1 MSQYEHLRCAC
12 GNCFCVETNGV
23 RRMYFLDNPKRDRQD
38 NIPIAECP
46 KKRLMSQFLET
57 GKVIYLIRANEL

>member
-1 MSQYEHLRCAC
+1 MSKFEHTRCAC
-12 GNCFCVETNGV
+12 GDRFCVETDKV
-23 RRMYFLDNPKRDRQD
+23 RRMYFLDEPKRDRQD
-38 NIPIAECP
+38 NTPIAECP